1 MPKSRTRS
9 RASSTKTPASPPAEA
24 WKQRPEYVDGFVYD
38 PAAAARVIKFIET
51 FCRRVG
57 DDGRNHP
64 VKLLDWHKTG
74 LIEPVFGWKHPDGRR
89 RYRKAGLFVPKK
101 NTKSSLMSWLTQYF
115 LVADFPLS
123 DVFGAAVDR
132 EQARI
137 IFRMVAKSIQ
147 ASPELSKVLEVIDS
161 RSVIVNKEHGN
172 YYRCLSA
179 DAFRNEGLN
188 GKVIVDEIHAHKTP
202 DLVDA
207 LIYATR
213 ATRNGLVMAISTAG
227 DNRAG
232 IGWQWWQDCEM
243 VTANPKSNPTFYGKI
258 YAARPDE
265 GDDIGDPAV
274 WRKANPSLGIVFP
287 EDEFAADYQ
296 DAMTNPRKLGRFLR
310 YSLNVWSAPD
320 GRFFKPDAWA
330 ACGEPLRPFGDRPV
344 YAGLDLATTYD
355 LTALVLACPDPSD
368 GSVDLLPFFWI
379 PEANA
384 VERSNRDKVDYLSW
398 VREGHIRVTQGNV
411 TDYTVLHR
419 DILAICEE
427 YKVRT
432 LAVDLKHNGQMLANM
447 LQGDGVE
454 VRGFPQGGRA
464 MSAPMRSLENL
475 VTGGKV
481 RHAGHPVLG
490 WCANNTVC
498 HETSKGEIFPSKSK
512 STERIDGIIATC
524 EALAVWLGNE
534 QSQTAA
540 PEIFFL

>member
-1 MPKSRTRS
+1 MAKSKTRS
-9 RASSTKTPASPPAEA
+9 PASSTKRAAKPA
-24 WKQRPEYVDGFVYD
+24 WTKRPEFVDGFVYD
-38 PAAAARVIKFIET
+38 QASADRVIRFIET

-57 DDGRNHP
+57 DDGRNLP

-74 LIEPVFGWKHPDGRR
+74 LIEPVFGWKHADGRR

-188 GKVIVDEIHAHKTP
+188 GKVIIDEIHAHKTP

-227 DNRAG
+227 DNRTG
-232 IGWQWWQDCEM
+232 IGWQWWQDCEL
-243 VTANPKSNPTFYGKI
+243 VTGNPAANPTFYGKI
-258 YAARPDE
+258 YAANPDT
-265 GDDIGDPAV
+265 DDIGDPAT

-296 DAMTNPRKLGRFLR
+296 DALTNPRKMGRFLR

-320 GRFFKPDAWA
+320 GRFFQPDAWA
-330 ACGEPLRPFGDRPV
+330 ACGTPLRPFGNRTV

-355 LTALVLACPDPSD
+355 LSALVLCCPDPTD
-368 GSVDLLPFFWI
+368 GSIDLMPFFWI

-398 VREGHIRVTQGNV
+398 IREGHIRATPGNV
-411 TDYTVLHR
+411 TDYTILHR
-419 DILAICEE
+419 DILQICEQ
-427 YKVRT
+427 YNVSM
-432 LAVDLKHNGQMLANM
+432 LAVDMKHNAAMLANM
-447 LQGDGVE
+447 LQGDGVNLK
-454 VRGFPQGGRA
+454 GFPQGGRA
-464 MSAPMRSLENL
+464 MTAPMRTLENL
-475 VTGGKV
+475 ISCGKV
-481 RHAGHPVLG
+481 RHANQPVLA
-490 WCANNTVC
+490 WCAGNVVC
-498 HETSKGEIFPSKSK
+498 HEDRHGNIYPSKSR
-512 STERIDGIIATC
+512 STERIDGITATC
-524 EALAVWLGNE
+524 ESMAPWLNAE
-534 QSQTAA
+534 QDTNANT
-540 PEIFFL
+540 EIFWI

>member
-1 MPKSRTRS
+1 M
-9 RASSTKTPASPPAEA
+9 
-24 WKQRPEYVDGFVYD
+24 QRPEYVDGYVYEQ
-38 PAAAARVIKFIET
+38 AASDRVVRFIEK

-57 DDGRNHP
+57 DDGKNHP

-74 LIEPVFGWKHPDGRR
+74 LIEPVFGWKHADGRR

-188 GKVIVDEIHAHKTP
+188 GKVIIDEIHAHKTP

-227 DNRAG
+227 DSRTG
-232 IGWQWWQDCEM
+232 IGWQWWQDCEL
-243 VTANPKSNPTFYGKI
+243 VTGNPGANPTFYGKI
-258 YAARPDE
+258 YAANPDT
-265 GDDIGDPAV
+265 DDIGDPAT

-296 DAMTNPRKLGRFLR
+296 DALTNPRKMGRFLR
-310 YSLNVWSAPD
+310 YSLNIWSAPD
-320 GRFFKPDAWA
+320 GRFFQPDRWA
-330 ACGEPLRPFGDRPV
+330 ACGEPLRPFGNRTV

-355 LTALVLACPDPSD
+355 LSALVLVCPDPSD
-368 GSVDLLPFFWI
+368 GSIDVLPFFWI

-384 VERSNRDKVDYLSW
+384 VERSHRDKVDYLAW
-398 VREGHIRVTQGNV
+398 IREGHIRSTPGNV
-411 TDYTVLHR
+411 TDYTILHR
-419 DILAICEE
+419 DILEICRQ
-427 YKVRT
+427 YNVSL
-432 LAVDLKHNGQMLANM
+432 LAVDMKHNAAMLANM

-464 MSAPMRSLENL
+464 MSAPMRTLENL
-475 VTGGKV
+475 IGCQKV
-481 RHAGHPVLG
+481 RHANQPVLA
-490 WCANNTVC
+490 WCAGNVIC
-498 HETSKGEIFPSKSK
+498 HEDKHGNIYPSKSK
-512 STERIDGIIATC
+512 STERIDGITATC
-524 EALAVWLGNE
+524 EAMAPWL
-534 QSQTAA
+534 TADKESNG
-540 PEIFFL
+540 PTEIFWI